1 MKYCDLHFH
10 SHYSG
15 GDLSCEE
22 LVNRVVERNIM
33 AISLTDHNTIFGV
46 REIMEIGK
54 KKGVEV
60 VPGVEIYTEY
70 KGKGLHLLGYGFDL
84 EHPKLNQTLNSL
96 QQQHLANIKKAL
108 DRLEEYG
115 FTVDRKKIESLVT
128 KYLSVAEIISMLTS
142 FPENYKL
149 IRKDCGKPDPDLFE
163 IINKYFSKRSF
174 CPIIH
179 TSLLTPDAISLV
191 NEAGGLAVLAHPGH
205 KLTWEEDTII
215 LELKEEGLAGI
226 EAISPYHNW
235 HQVEHYQYFAKKH
248 DLLMTGGSDFHSET
262 RARGNIVNSM
272 QDYMKMPFTIYENL
286 KKYL

>member
-15 GDLSCEE
+15 GDLSCTE
-22 LVNRVVERNIM
+22 LVNRAVERDIM
-33 AISLTDHNTIFGV
+33 AIALTDHNTIFGV
-46 REIMEIGK
+46 REIMAIGE
-54 KKGVEV
+54 KKGVAV
-60 VPGVEIYTEY
+60 VPGVEIYTDY

-84 EHPKLNQTLNSL
+84 DDRKLNSTLDTL
-96 QQQHLANIKKAL
+96 QQQHLMNIKKAL

-115 FTVDRKKIESLVT
+115 FTVDRKKIDSLIT
-128 KYLSVAEIISMLTS
+128 KYLSVAEIITMLS
-142 FPENYKL
+142 GVPENKEI

-179 TSLLTPDAISLV
+179 TSLLTPDAISLIK
-191 NEAGGLAVLAHPGH
+191 NAGGLAVLAHPGH

-215 LELKEEGLAGI
+215 LELKEEGLSGI

-248 DLLMTGGSDFHSET
+248 SLLMTGGSDFHSET
-262 RARGNIVNSM
+262 RSRGNIVNSM
-272 QDYMKMPFTIYENL
+272 QDYMKMPYTIYDNL
-286 KKYL
+286 RKYL

>member
-10 SHYSG
+10 SQYSG

-22 LVNRVVERNIM
+22 LVNRVVERNIL
-33 AISLTDHNTIFGV
+33 AISLTDHNTIYGV
-46 REIMEIGK
+46 KEIMAIGE
-54 KKGVEV
+54 KKGVAV

-70 KGKGLHLLGYGFDL
+70 KGKGLHLLGYGFNLDDQ
-84 EHPKLNQTLNSL
+84 ELNRTLNTL

-115 FTVDRKKIESLVT
+115 FTVDRKKIDSLIT
-128 KYLSVAEIISMLTS
+128 KYLSVAEIIAMLS
-142 FPENYKL
+142 DFPENKEL

-163 IINKYFSKRSF
+163 IINKYFAKRAF

-191 NEAGGLAVLAHPGH
+191 KNAGGLAVLAHPGH

-248 DLLMTGGSDFHSET
+248 GLLMTGGSDFHSET
-262 RARGNIVNSM
+262 RSRGNIVNSM
-272 QDYMKMPFTIYENL
+272 QDYMKMPYTIYDNL

>member
-1 MKYCDLHFH
+1 
-10 SHYSG
+10 
-15 GDLSCEE
+15 
-22 LVNRVVERNIM
+22 M

-46 REIMEIGK
+46 KEIMTIGK
-54 KKGVEV
+54 QKGVAV
-60 VPGVEIYTEY
+60 VPGVEIYTDY

-84 EHPKLNQTLNSL
+84 DNQELNRTLNTL
-96 QQQHLANIKKAL
+96 QQQHLANIRKAL

-115 FTVDRKKIESLVT
+115 FTVDRGKIDSLIT
-128 KYLSVAEIISMLTS
+128 KYLSVAEIIAMLSS
-142 FPENYKL
+142 FPENKEL

-191 NEAGGLAVLAHPGH
+191 KNAGGLAVLAHPGH

-215 LELKEEGLAGI
+215 LELKEEGLSGI

-248 DLLMTGGSDFHSET
+248 SLLMTGGSDFHSET
-262 RARGNIVNSM
+262 RSRGNIVNSM
-272 QDYMKMPFTIYENL
+272 QDYMKMPYTIYDNL